1 MNKSIESILI
11 HDLRYANIVLSQKDI
26 IRRDFKRWNIIKTN
40 EVRRNTLQDDVLQ
53 EFEEEM
59 HR

>member
-1 MNKSIESILI
+1 MNKSIESNLM

-26 IRRDFKRWNIIKTN
+26 IRCDLKRWNIIKTN

-53 EFEEEM
+53 EFEK
-59 HR
+59 

>member
-53 EFEEEM
+53 EFEK
-59 HR
+59 